1 MSGKDRSPEATARR
15 AAEAMWATDRASQG
29 LDMTIVEVGPG
40 RATLSMRVGEAMTNG
55 HATAHG
61 GYIFTLADSAFA
73 FACNSYGETTVAAH
87 CSITYVRPGR
97 LGETLVAE
105 AREVTRFGRSGVYDV
120 TVRVGDEIVAEFRGH
135 SRTVG
140 GSFIDKTGI
149 DKTAIDKAGA

>member
-1 MSGKDRSPEATARR
+1 MSAEDRSPEAIARR
-15 AAEAMWATDRASQG
+15 AAEVMWASDRASQG
-29 LDMTIVEVGPG
+29 LDMTVVEVGPG

-73 FACNSYGETTVAAH
+73 FACNSYGETTVASH
-87 CSITYVRPGR
+87 CNITYVRPGR

-120 TVRVGDEIVAEFRGH
+120 TVRAGGEIVAEFRGH

-140 GSFIDKTGI
+140 GSFIDNTRVEKTGN
-149 DKTAIDKAGA
+149 DKAGT